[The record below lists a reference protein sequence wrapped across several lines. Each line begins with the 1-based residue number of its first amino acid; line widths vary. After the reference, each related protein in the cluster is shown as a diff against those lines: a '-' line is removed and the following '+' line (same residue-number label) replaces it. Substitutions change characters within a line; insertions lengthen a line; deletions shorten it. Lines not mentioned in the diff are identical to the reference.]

1 MGCDRRSNTAKRAR
15 PLQTGLRPEP
25 HAERYAG
32 TPRAPLRVAD
42 AATPAL
48 RRVVSCRGVRLAR
61 RDEGACRWHVTEEAT
76 PPGGHLGRKPRRR

>member
-25 HAERYAG
+25 HTERYAG
-32 TPRAPLRVAD
+32 TPRAPLRGREARTCAPGVAD

-48 RRVVSCRGVRLAR
+48 RQ
-61 RDEGACRWHVTEEAT
+61 
-76 PPGGHLGRKPRRR
+76 GGFLSRCSSG